1 VATAPIISLC
11 DALVTALTTGWA
23 PMIPNAVTRVY
34 QIPVKVESLSGRQ
47 VWIFPVSYGDEPA
60 TRGEDLNSYRVA
72 VVVAE
77 RFTDAGDPR
86 TDWVDEL
93 VKFVKDEI
101 VDGLEFVRG
110 SDNGMLS
117 ISGREIWTAERSE
130 VPVYDVELLTQK
142 KLFWCE
148 IEFVF
153 QEIA

>member
-1 VATAPIISLC
+1 VATAPILSLC
-11 DALVTALTTGWA
+11 DALVSAVTTGWVPTA
-23 PMIPNAVTRVY
+23 PDAVTRVY

-77 RFTDAGDPR
+77 RYTAAGDPTSNWIDTR
-86 TDWVDEL
+86 VN
-93 VKFVKDEI
+93 FVKDEI

-110 SDNGMLS
+110 SDNGLLS
-117 ISGREIWTAERSE
+117 ISTREIWTAERSE